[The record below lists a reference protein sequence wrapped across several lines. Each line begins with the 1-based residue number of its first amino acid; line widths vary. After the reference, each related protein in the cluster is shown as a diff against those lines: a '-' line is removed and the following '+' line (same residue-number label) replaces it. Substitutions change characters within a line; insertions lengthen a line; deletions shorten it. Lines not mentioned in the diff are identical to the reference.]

1 MGSPKINE
9 GKKIKNDPT
18 SMLAGDPTIWTNL
31 SSSKMELVQSW
42 GLGHYGHPQ
51 LIFPFENLVFWIYL
65 NFQWKKSFKNQYLLH
80 SKTKSY

>member
-18 SMLAGDPTIWTNL
+18 LMLAGNPTIRTNL

-42 GLGHYGHPQ
+42 GLGHSGHPQ
-51 LIFPFENLVFWIYL
+51 LIFPFENLVFWNLFELSMEKII
-65 NFQWKKSFKNQYLLH
+65 
-80 SKTKSY
+80 